1 MEGGGG
7 GGGWV
12 KWRKAILAA
21 SFWASLEDLQGLEEW
36 KVWGGELELIMTVAV
51 AVKRGLWSG
60 PSFVLTY
67 SGKLHDF
74 WWHSSCSFDLYISLS
89 LSLSLSSPSYA
100 FAFAITARVIQFKIK
115 MIMYVHGWMGL
126 TVSHYFFIWAL
137 ISWGLPRHLGSNKS
151 YINGKNCSKKRQ

>member
-1 MEGGGG
+1 MEGGGS

-12 KWRKAILAA
+12 KWRKATLAA

-89 LSLSLSSPSYA
+89 LSLSGLSYA

-137 ISWGLPRHLGSNKS
+137 IS
-151 YINGKNCSKKRQ
+151 